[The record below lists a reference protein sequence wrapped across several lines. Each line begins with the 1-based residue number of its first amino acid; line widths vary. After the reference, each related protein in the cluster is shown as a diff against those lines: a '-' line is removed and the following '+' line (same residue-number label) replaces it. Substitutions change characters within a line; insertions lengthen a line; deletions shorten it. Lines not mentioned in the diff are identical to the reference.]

1 MEALPIPYEE
11 IRSLQIYLRRDSDF
25 SFYNPESDSPPPH
38 LPDLPSAGESIA
50 ELDPSPAELRCRHCN
65 GRLIRGRDSIACIFC
80 GREQVNKDGPHPPPP
95 IKFMATSGSKWLLQS
110 LGLDGSELSGQLVE
124 EQQLNRRPNLAL
136 KDIPLSELLD
146 LEIHWPTDSEIGKT
160 KDEVVEKTAIEKLRT
175 LDFEGL
181 DLSSFSAPEPKVE
194 PPSEFSKQDLSF
206 FQDPK
211 VESVSALVVDEQPDF
226 FPEPRLESA
235 SAASE
240 DGNLPSVSQPFPSTE
255 AQDGPTD
262 LSLFESVQP
271 AHTSSKD
278 EDGGDD
284 SFSGWEVEFQ
294 SADSAA
300 TQHQEESRPFDP
312 FEGSS
317 SSVDLSAHLES
328 VFGAGNETTSASNIN
343 DWFPGDILST
353 STNVKDAEIT
363 EETKTDT
370 FPPMDLDFLQDNQLQ
385 TATNTME
392 TGGDDYF
399 DGWND
404 FTSSS
409 KQDEKA
415 SEINLFGAIG
425 KPENV
430 DSGSLSS
437 CFPQS
442 DLFSGMPNDENYP
455 KEVDIM
461 WAETSASERTDGSEE
476 VAAGGDV
483 LPSTNASS
491 KPELVEQYISQ
502 MHDLSFMLEN
512 DLSMPQNRDPLTT
525 LSED

>member
-181 DLSSFSAPEPKVE
+181 DLSSFSA
-194 PPSEFSKQDLSF
+194 Q
-206 FQDPK
+206 
-211 VESVSALVVDEQPDF
+211 
-226 FPEPRLESA
+226 PRLESA

-461 WAETSASERTDGSEE
+461 WAETSASER
-476 VAAGGDV
+476 
-483 LPSTNASS
+483 
-491 KPELVEQYISQ
+491 Y
-502 MHDLSFMLEN
+502 MH
-512 DLSMPQNRDPLTT
+512 
-525 LSED
+525 